1 MCAAGYV
8 ASQPATLPANSP
20 IMSSGMAAGNIIY
33 QPVTCLPCTS
43 PCASCVNSPTTCLN
57 CTSGFLLSGTTCVGQ
72 FNLAVSVTFSTQN
85 NNNNFF
91 NTNYYQIMTQLA
103 STAQVNINA
112 IVVTSITYASVVFNA
127 QVTTTNDPSSSSFT
141 SMQTNVQ
148 SFFSNLNITGLT
160 VASSNI
166 VNPNPPSNNTSSSS
180 SSSNTTLI
188 VAIVVPIVSVLII
201 ATIVIIV
208 CMRKRKENLKEME
221 RKVQMD
227 LSKDTEM
234 SDRKMKKEVSK
245 SNVSE
250 KSTNKELVNVGKDN
264 ELN

>member
-1 MCAAGYV
+1 M
-8 ASQPATLPANSP
+8 
-20 IMSSGMAAGNIIY
+20 
-33 QPVTCLPCTS
+33 
-43 PCASCVNSPTTCLN
+43 
-57 CTSGFLLSGTTCVGQ
+57 SGFVLSGATCVGQ
-72 FNLAVSVTFSTQN
+72 FYLAVSVTFATQN
-85 NNNNFF
+85 NNSNFF
-91 NTNYYQIMTQLA
+91 NTNYNQIMTQLA
-103 STAQVNINA
+103 AAAQVNINA
-112 IVVTSITYASVVFNA
+112 IVVTSIIYASVIFNA
-127 QVTTTNDPSSSSFT
+127 NVTTTNNPSSSQFST
-141 SMQTNVQ
+141 MQTSVQ
-148 SFFSNLNITGLT
+148 SFFTNLNITGLT
-160 VASSNI
+160 VASNSI

-208 CMRKRKENLKEME
+208 CMRKRKQNLKEME

-245 SNVSE
+245 SNASE
-250 KSTNKELVNVGKDN
+250 KSTNKELINVGKDN